1 MSGTKAHPRSAVG
14 KHTFFYIW
22 GELQQFIRRLL
33 LRACALPFFAKRPAG
48 GNSICLERQDL
59 YRGEDSVSLAV
70 LIQSALCEIQILAP
84 RAYSSN

>member
-48 GNSICLERQDL
+48 EILYVWGVKICIEAKTQ
-59 YRGEDSVSLAV
+59 YRS
-70 LIQSALCEIQILAP
+70 
-84 RAYSSN
+84 RH